1 MKMKTTT
8 KNRSRLTRLGAL
20 ILACAALFA
29 TSASSASAEVK
40 WTSDIWWSPVH
51 LVEGQRAQFSVLVA
65 NAGDTASTG
74 TGTPTVTVQ
83 LPPGVTSDGNFPG
96 SAPERWSCSGG
107 GTGTITCVPGSAPPS
122 FPAFGHSERGWPS
135 TTFYF
140 TADVAAGASGLGQIT
155 TTVSGA
161 GAAEPSV
168 ETEPIRISKE
178 PLVFGLDPD
187 TVAAGAFDQTG
198 EEYTQAGGHPYDA
211 AASLRFVT
219 EGSPA
224 GTVIVYPKGRALA
237 DLVTTLP
244 PGFVGDPT
252 SVAKCSEAQ
261 FLEQACPPESQV
273 GMLRLIL
280 PPLPLQQTAGIY
292 NMIPPPGKPAR
303 FAFSLPFAEAPIT
316 IDASVRADGD
326 YGITMTVA
334 TFSEGAAVVFSE
346 LVVWGNP
353 ADPSHDAMRCKT
365 PNPYSFTCNGRKAN
379 GDEVDLT
386 NPNQFPEHWVPHSSS
401 LPERALLSMP
411 TNCADTPSTS
421 FYLSAY
427 QERPASLSAL
437 DDPRWFKS
445 TVTHSK
451 ASNCPAV
458 PFDPTIDFEPGEKA
472 ADTPTDLQ
480 VNLHFPRSED
490 RNNNGV
496 PDDSDPNG
504 LIQAHL
510 KKTKVT
516 LPEGFAFNAS
526 AGDGLAGCT
535 PEQIGLRSAPGE
547 TPIRFNNNEPN
558 CPTAAKVANAVV
570 TTPVLPDTLDGE
582 VFLASQDDNPFD
594 STFAIYITVREPSI
608 LVKLPGL
615 VQLDPRTGQITTTFD
630 DNPQLPFSDL
640 DLDFFGGP
648 RASLATPKT
657 CGTFNTR
664 TEFTPWS
671 AADPDNPSPSEVE
684 VSNDPFTISRG
695 AGGAGCA
702 SSLGQLPLEVGFTAG
717 SQNPLAGQSTA
728 YNMRIT
734 RPDGHQDLERLELGL
749 PSGLTASL
757 KGIPYCAEEA
767 IASISSRSGR
777 AEESS
782 SACPAAAQIGTTVA
796 GAGAGSLPL
805 YRPGRLYLAGPYK
818 SAPLSVVAVTPAVA
832 GPFDLGSVVV
842 RSQLR
847 IDATTAQV
855 TAITDPLPQTL
866 EGVPLRIRDIRIAI
880 DRQGFALNPTDCSEL
895 ASSVKA
901 FGANG
906 ATSQLASPFG
916 VRGCRNLGFEPRL
929 SLRLKGGTRR
939 GAFPSLRAV
948 VRPRPGDANIA
959 RAAVTLPRSAFLE
972 QGHIRTICTRVQW
985 AADTCPRAAIYGYA
999 KAWSPLLDTPLQGPA
1014 YLRSSDNEL
1023 PDLVADLRGPA
1034 HQPIKI
1040 EAAFRTDS
1048 IRGGI
1053 RSTLDIAPDAP
1064 VSRFVLRM
1072 QGGKKGL
1079 IVNSR
1084 NICQGKNRA
1093 RANLKAHNG
1102 RRSKTRP
1109 VLHALSCKK
1118 AKQAKRSNHRRGGSG
1133 RR

>member
-1 MKMKTTT
+1 MSIAPI
-8 KNRSRLTRLGAL
+8 RRLGAV
-20 ILACAALFA
+20 AAALCAYVLLFA
-29 TSASSASAEVK
+29 VQAPGASAEVK
-40 WTSDIWWSPVH
+40 WGSELWWTPVH
-51 LVEGQRAQFSVLVA
+51 LQEGKRAQFWINPTNV
-65 NAGDTASTG
+65 GDTAG
-74 TGTPTVTVQ
+74 VQPTITID
-83 LPPGVTSDGNFPG
+83 LPPGVTLDGKFNGGFP
-96 SAPERWSCSGG
+96 SFWSCSGT
-107 GTGTITCVPGSAPPS
+107 GTETITCQPVPPVQGVAAFAKVHPQDSA
-122 FPAFGHSERGWPS
+122 GQYL
-135 TTFYF
+135 TF
-140 TADVAAGASGLGQIT
+140 TVDVAPGTAGMHEVTHTISGG
-155 TTVSGA
+155 GA
-161 GAAEPSV
+161 PVPSV
-168 ETEPIRISKE
+168 NTDPIRISDN

-187 TVAAGAFDQTG
+187 TVEAAAYDTAGD
-198 EEYTQAGGHPYDA
+198 EYTQAGGHPNTA
-211 AASLRFVT
+211 AASLRFAT
-219 EGSPA
+219 DIRGTSEGFGFGSFTWPENH
-224 GTVIVYPKGRALA
+224 ALA

-252 SVAKCSEAQ
+252 AVAQCMEADFRQ
-261 FLEQACPPESQV
+261 FACPPESQV
-273 GMLRLIL
+273 GVLRLNV
-280 PPLPLQQTAGIY
+280 PPLPNSQAVGVF
-292 NMIPPPGKPAR
+292 NMVPPPGNPAR
-303 FAFSLPFAEAPIT
+303 FAFQLPFAGAPIVV
-316 IDASVRADGD
+316 DASVRADGD

-334 TFSEGAAVVFSE
+334 QFTEAVAVVRSE
-346 LVVWGNP
+346 LIVWGNP
-353 ADPSHDAMRCKT
+353 AHPSHDAQRCEKLHSNALVCNARRANDGSEVL
-365 PNPYSFTCNGRKAN
+365 NPLERPQY
-379 GDEVDLT
+379 L
-386 NPNQFPEHWVPHSSS
+386 PHSSS
-401 LPERALLSMP
+401 LPQRALLSMP

-421 FYLSAY
+421 FLLSTY
-427 QERPASLSAL
+427 QDRPADLANI
-437 DDPRWFKS
+437 DDPKWHRFK
-445 TVTHSK
+445 VTHSK

-472 ADTPTDLQ
+472 ADTPTGLD
-480 VNLHFPRSED
+480 VNLHFPRSDD

-510 KKTKVT
+510 KKTEVT

-547 TPIRFNNNEPN
+547 TPIRFDNEEPN

-570 TTPVLPDTLDGE
+570 TTPVLPDKLKGE

-657 CGTFNTR
+657 CGIFNTR
-664 TEFTPWS
+664 TELVPWS
-671 AADPDNPSPSEVE
+671 AADPDNPSPSEIE
-684 VSNDPFTISRG
+684 VSNDPFTISQG
-695 AGGAGCA
+695 AGGQGCA
-702 SSLGQLPLEVGFTAG
+702 SSLAQLPLDVGFTAG
-717 SQNPLAGQSTA
+717 SQNPLAGQPTA

-734 RPDGHQDLERLELGL
+734 RPDGHQDLDRLELGM
-749 PSGLTASL
+749 PSGFTASL
-757 KGIPYCAEEA
+757 KGIPYCAEAA

-782 SACPAAAQIGTTVA
+782 PACPAGSQIGTTVA

-805 YRPGRLYLAGPYK
+805 YRPGKLYLAGPYK

-895 ASSVKA
+895 ASEVRA

-906 ATSQLASPFG
+906 GADTTTARFQAT
-916 VRGCRNLGFEPRL
+916 GCRNLGFKPRMA
-929 SLRLKGGTRR
+929 LRLIGPTKRAGHPR
-939 GAFPSLRAV
+939 LRAV
-948 VRPRPGDANIA
+948 VRPRLGDANFA
-959 RAAVTLPRSAFLE
+959 RAAVTLPRSAFLD
-972 QGHIRTICTRVQW
+972 QAHIRTICTRVQW
-985 AADTCPRAAIYGYA
+985 AEDNCPKAAIYGRA
-999 KAWSPLLDTPLQGPA
+999 TAFTPLLDQALKGPV
-1014 YLRSSDNEL
+1014 YLRSSDNDL

-1034 HQPIKI
+1034 HQPIKV
-1040 EAAFRTDS
+1040 ELVGRVDS

-1053 RSTLDIAPDAP
+1053 RNTFEAIPDAP
-1064 VSRFVLRM
+1064 VSRFVLEM

-1084 NICQGKNRA
+1084 NLCTRPSRATARLLGQNSRRHNFRPRVVATKCKQGKKR
-1093 RANLKAHNG
+1093 
-1102 RRSKTRP
+1102 
-1109 VLHALSCKK
+1109 
-1118 AKQAKRSNHRRGGSG
+1118 KRSAKHRHAGGRDA